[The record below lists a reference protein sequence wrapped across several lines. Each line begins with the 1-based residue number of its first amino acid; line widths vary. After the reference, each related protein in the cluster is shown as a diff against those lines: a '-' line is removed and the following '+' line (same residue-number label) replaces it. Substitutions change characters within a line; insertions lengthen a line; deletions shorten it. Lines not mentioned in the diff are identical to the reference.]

1 MKRLMTAI
9 AFTSVVLAA
18 GLGVGLGRAIGQTP
32 SGPKAMAD
40 GELKT
45 MLQACLQSQSLD
57 VTYCQEVAKEGKL
70 RAVKKALADYDKS
83 PSPSALTDIPPSK
96 MTAVRE
102 MNDKV
107 LESTLAACL
116 SSQYLDYQL
125 CAEVAEET
133 NRRAI
138 RTALAERMKS
148 GTGTTPAAATNSS
161 SAPVAPTAGIPA
173 APTPTTTAP
182 AASVPTAPVDPA
194 TAWRRAAE
202 QDPTCRGKRV
212 IAIPGGYICGVAP

>member
-9 AFTSVVLAA
+9 AFTSLMLGS
-18 GLGVGLGRAIGQTP
+18 GLGVGLERAIGQAPT
-32 SGPKAMAD
+32 GPKAMSDA
-40 GELKT
+40 ELKT

-57 VTYCQEVAKEGKL
+57 VAYCQEVAKEDKL
-70 RAVKKALADYDKS
+70 RAVKKALADYDKT
-83 PSPSALTDIPPSK
+83 PSPSALTDIPQSK
-96 MTAVRE
+96 MQAVKE

-125 CAEVAEET
+125 CAEVADET

-138 RTALAERMKS
+138 RSALAERMKS
-148 GTGTTPAAATNSS
+148 GTGATPAAATNPPS
-161 SAPVAPTAGIPA
+161 APTAPSVGVPA
-173 APTPTTTAP
+173 APVPTTPTP
-182 AASVPTAPVDPA
+182 AASAPAAPVDPA
-194 TAWRRAAE
+194 TSWRRAAE

-212 IAIPGGYICGVAP
+212 IAIPGGYICSSTR